1 MGIHSEGVFLRKT
14 MGIEEMKERLIGIV
28 LERSFKYSD
37 NPPFTLVS
45 GLKSNYYFNCK
56 PTTLDP
62 EGMNLIGEL
71 IFAMLA
77 DSEVTAAGGL
87 TLGADPIANA
97 LSVISFQ
104 RGRPIKSFIV
114 RKDVKDHGVINAVE
128 GNVRPGEQVAIIDDV
143 ITTGGST
150 ITAIERARQ
159 KGLAVERVI
168 ALIDR
173 EEGGREN
180 ILAHVQRVDS
190 VLTRTEI
197 MARYRGK
204 QEEQHR
210 VKISRRPDGI
220 TYGYR

>member
-1 MGIHSEGVFLRKT
+1 MTSEQMR
-14 MGIEEMKERLIGIV
+14 ERLIDII

-37 NPPFTLVS
+37 NPPFKLVS
-45 GLKSNYYFNCK
+45 GRTSNYYFNCK

-71 IFAMLA
+71 VFAMLA
-77 DSEVTAAGGL
+77 GADVTAAGGL

-97 LSVISFQ
+97 LAVISFQ
-104 RGRPIKSFIV
+104 KGRPIKSFIV
-114 RKDVKDHGVINAVE
+114 RKEAKDHGMMYGIE
-128 GNVRPGEQVAIIDDV
+128 GNVRPGERVAVLDDV

-150 ITAIERARQ
+150 IAAIERARTA
-159 KGLAVERVI
+159 GLVVDRVI

-180 ILAHVQRVDS
+180 ILALVDRVDA

-197 MARYRGK
+197 MARYRK
-204 QEEQHR
+204 
-210 VKISRRPDGI
+210 
-220 TYGYR
+220 

>member
-1 MGIHSEGVFLRKT
+1 MGIQ
-14 MGIEEMKERLIGIV
+14 EMKERLIGII

-45 GLKSNYYFNCK
+45 GRKSNYYYNCK

-71 IFAMLA
+71 VFAMLA
-77 DSEVTAAGGL
+77 DSAVTAAGGL

-104 RGRPIKSFIV
+104 KGRPIKSFIV
-114 RKDVKDHGVINAVE
+114 RKDAKDHGMRTAIE
-128 GNVRPGEQVAIIDDV
+128 GNIRSGEKVAILDDV

-150 ITAIERARQ
+150 ITAIERAREE
-159 KGLAVERVI
+159 GLIIDRVI

-180 ILAHVQRVDS
+180 IMAHVRQVDA

-204 QEEQHR
+204 SSDQ
-210 VKISRRPDGI
+210 
-220 TYGYR
+220 Y